1 MVREPEDPGPSRP
14 AERTP
19 ERSPERPPEPPR
31 TSRQTPL
38 FLHRETYRR
47 RRVMDAARL
56 LPFVGAALLL
66 LPMLWSDTHSTA
78 TGGIYVLLAWLA
90 LIVCGGLMAHKL
102 SEPLRKDAPK
112 GPGNGTGTGQGEA
125 EP

>member
-1 MVREPEDPGPSRP
+1 MARGPDDAVPSRP
-14 AERTP
+14 AERIA
-19 ERSPERPPEPPR
+19 EPPR
-31 TSRQTPL
+31 TGRQTPL

-56 LPFVGAALLL
+56 LPFVGTALLL

-78 TGGIYVLLAWLA
+78 MGGIYVLLAWLS

-102 SEPLRKDAPK
+102 SEPLRKDAPN
-112 GPGNGTGTGQGEA
+112 GTDSGNGSGRDSGEA
-125 EP
+125 EPER